1 VRTIVVATVILHCL
15 LSVAQTRAEV
25 IHVGISTPGLYEI
38 PTEIAQRKAFYKAE
52 GLDARKVVIRTGLHV
67 PALLAGE
74 LDYSTVS
81 GIIGRATI
89 QGLPVKGVMGW
100 FDRPL
105 HILVARSGVRST

>member
-15 LSVAQTRAEV
+15 VVSVAESRAEV

-67 PALLAGE
+67 AALLAGNW
-74 LDYSTVS
+74 TT
-81 GIIGRATI
+81 R
-89 QGLPVKGVMGW
+89 
-100 FDRPL
+100 R
-105 HILVARSGVRST
+105 